1 MRQVSVPVIMEF
13 FYDHCQY
20 VDYVA
25 IRSLYA
31 AVVSR
36 EIKAGR
42 DLKQTVQLARSEG
55 ELGA

>member
-1 MRQVSVPVIMEF
+1 MEF